1 MLSCV
6 RNFGQL
12 KQLSSLHVNVNSLK
26 PKLILIIKIQSH
38 SGLTLFKE
46 IISVYSENHTKPLN
60 ILYGQNAELSTL
72 KAGGTYTYHYA
83 LTLK

>member
-1 MLSCV
+1 MFSCV

-12 KQLSSLHVNVNSLK
+12 KQLSNLHVNVNNLK

-38 SGLTLFKE
+38 SGLKLFKE
-46 IISVYSENHTKPLN
+46 IISVYSDNLTKPLN
-60 ILYGQNAELSTL
+60 TLCGQNAELSTL
-72 KAGGTYTYHYA
+72 KTGGTYTYHYA